1 MTKDQLP
8 KEDTLVER
16 GLEDALDEG
25 YSPPDRPPPTYRDA
39 SEHETL
45 DERLREE
52 EPDSSL
58 LPAGADDNRTW
69 PEGTTAEPRAGR
81 LVAPDEGA
89 HGDEEK
95 DEVARD
101 AGLAGGAASA
111 EEAAMHIQEEGPG
124 A

>member
-8 KEDTLVER
+8 KEDTLVDR

-39 SEHETL
+39 SEHESL
-45 DERLREE
+45 DDRLTQE
-52 EPDSSL
+52 EPEPSAQA
-58 LPAGADDNRTW
+58 PGADENRTW
-69 PEGTTAEPRAGR
+69 PEGTTADPRAGR

-89 HGDEEK
+89 HGDDEK

-101 AGLAGGAASA
+101 AGIAGGAASA
-111 EEAAMHIQEEGPG
+111 EEAAMHIQDEG